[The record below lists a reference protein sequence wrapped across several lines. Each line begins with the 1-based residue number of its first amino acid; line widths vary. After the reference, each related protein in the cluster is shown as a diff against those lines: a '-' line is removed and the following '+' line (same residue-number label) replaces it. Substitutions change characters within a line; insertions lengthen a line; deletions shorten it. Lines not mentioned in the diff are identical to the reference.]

1 MRRRT
6 GVGGARLTPMDRSR
20 LVLISL
26 VALVLALGAA
36 FVARGLA
43 APRPRVVAIAPAAPP
58 KPTLRVLVARHDLN
72 TGDVVGPDS
81 FTWTPWP
88 VEAANP
94 LFITDGAAV
103 VASVGPGAK
112 LEDAAKGAATAVA
125 SAVKGGPDP
134 AAALAGSVVRQPI
147 LASEPVIASRLV
159 RPGAGGVMAVTLDPG
174 MRAMS
179 VPLTAES
186 AAGGFIL
193 PGDHVDVVQT
203 RKDAQE
209 GRPAGPRTATVI
221 RNVRVLAIDQN
232 THADKGAA
240 VLGAT
245 GTLEVTPEEAEFL
258 VLARAQGDLT
268 LVLRSYADAQGPAQ
282 IAARPPAVSD
292 GVVHVFRNGQ
302 AVDVKVAR

>member
-1 MRRRT
+1 
-6 GVGGARLTPMDRSR
+6 MDRSR

-26 VALVLALGAA
+26 VALVMALGAA

-43 APRPRVVAIAPAAPP
+43 APRPRLVALAPVAPP
-58 KPTLRVLVARHDLN
+58 KPTLRVLVARHDLA

-81 FTWTPWP
+81 FTWTSWP
-88 VEAANP
+88 TEAANP
-94 LFITDGAAV
+94 QFITDGAATLPS
-103 VASVGPGAK
+103 AGPGAG
-112 LEDAAKGAATAVA
+112 LQDAAKGAAVAVA
-125 SAVKGGPDP
+125 SAVRGGPDP
-134 AAALAGSVVRQPI
+134 SAALMGAVVRQPM
-147 LASEPVIASRLV
+147 LANEPVIASRLV

-209 GRPAGPRTATVI
+209 GRPAGPRTATVL

-232 THADKGAA
+232 THAEKTAA

-245 GTLEVTPEEAEFL
+245 GTLEVTPDQAEYL

-268 LVLRSYADAQGPAQ
+268 LVLRSYADAGGAAQ
-282 IAARPPAVSD
+282 IAARPPLVSD
-292 GVVHVFRNGQ
+292 GVVHVFRSGQ
-302 AVDVKVAR
+302 AVDVKVPR